1 MSGGGPL
8 LEDRRDQ
15 HYLRRPG
22 NVAVRRTRWRRVLAS
37 RAMLLGVQIVLLA
50 GLYLVGRQ
58 VYLAVITSPS
68 FNVRTIAVR
77 GNVRTKTA
85 DLVALAS
92 SALSKNIFRVDL
104 DQLSA
109 DLSRSP
115 WVLAV
120 SVRRSL
126 PSTIEV
132 SVTERA
138 PEAIASF
145 EGRSYLVDGTGRI
158 LAEYVPGVSDFD
170 FPVLTGLEQIP
181 RALATERI
189 RTGAA
194 AVSLLRAQ
202 RPEVFRWVSE
212 IDLSVPDR
220 LIVRPADGSPV
231 LYLSNSD
238 PLRNLE
244 HYDAIRASI
253 PGSLPARQGDA
264 QMKIASVDL
273 RFRGRIA
280 VMPEP
285 PHASSAV
292 SDSTIER
299 TTSR

>member
-1 MSGGGPL
+1 M
-8 LEDRRDQ
+8 LEDRRDL

-22 NVAVRRTRWRRVLAS
+22 NVAVRRTRWRRGILNRVL
-37 RAMLLGVQIVLLA
+37 LLAVQVVLLA

-58 VYLAVITSPS
+58 IYLAAITSPS

-104 DQLSA
+104 DALSA

-115 WVLAV
+115 WVLTV

-132 SVTERA
+132 NVTERG

-145 EGRSYLVDGTGRI
+145 DGRSYLVDGTGRI
-158 LAEYVPGVSDFD
+158 LAAYTPGVSDFD
-170 FPVLTGLEQIP
+170 FPVLTGLERIP
-181 RALATERI
+181 RAQATERI
-189 RTGAA
+189 RAGAA
-194 AVSLLRAQ
+194 AVSLLRTN
-202 RPEVFRWVSE
+202 RPELARWISE
-212 IDLSVPDR
+212 IDLSSPDR
-220 LIVRPADGSPV
+220 LILHPADGSPV
-231 LYLSNSD
+231 LYLSNDD

-244 HYDAIRASI
+244 HYDAIRSMI
-253 PGSLPARQGDA
+253 PGSIPAREGDA

-273 RFRGRIA
+273 RYRGRIA

-285 PHASSAV
+285 SQPSTAV
-292 SDSTIER
+292 PGSTIER
-299 TTSR
+299 MTSR